1 MKKIIK
7 ITLIGIVVIG
17 IIFAVFRSIKIITDN
32 GTKDVIATT
41 NFEKSIQAQVDS
53 KIKDHSYEEA
63 KNAFDSIMGVIK
75 TEASITLSDD
85 SRNLSALEEEN
96 CKQLAF
102 AAYAPIFTEYG
113 NDYFFNE
120 SWNDNTLNSLK
131 KDAETLL
138 VMNIAEYGTD
148 VYKQLRK
155 IIDVVDKYYNAKDV
169 VIRASRCTGVDD
181 IARLKK
187 EANSYLQEPLTNNT
201 SLAASLR
208 LVEKTA
214 KSSVVQSIAANGSRV
229 ANNYSEY
236 SDYAV
241 FSREYNS
248 AIQRINDYENTYG
261 KNSKLSAT
269 RQVLHNADNYALQYF
284 AEKEKQLSG
293 MESSY

>member
-7 ITLIGIVVIG
+7 IALIGIVVIG
-17 IIFAVFRSIKIITDN
+17 IIFAIFRFKKRIPYND
-32 GTKDVIATT
+32 TKDVIATT
-41 NFEKSIQAQVDS
+41 DFEKNIQAQVNS
-53 KIKDHSYEEA
+53 KIKDNNYEGA
-63 KNAFDSIMGVIK
+63 RSAFDSIMNVIK

-85 SRNLSALEEEN
+85 SRNLSAIEEEN
-96 CKQLAF
+96 CKQIAF

-113 NDYFFNE
+113 NEYFFNE

-155 IIDVVDKYYNAKDV
+155 IIDVVDKYYNAKG
-169 VIRASRCTGVDD
+169 VISRASRCTEVDD

-214 KSSVVQSIAANGSRV
+214 KSSVVQSIATNGSRV
-229 ANNYSEY
+229 ANNYSRY

-241 FSREYNS
+241 FSREYNN
-248 AIQRINDYENTYG
+248 AIQRINDYENAYG